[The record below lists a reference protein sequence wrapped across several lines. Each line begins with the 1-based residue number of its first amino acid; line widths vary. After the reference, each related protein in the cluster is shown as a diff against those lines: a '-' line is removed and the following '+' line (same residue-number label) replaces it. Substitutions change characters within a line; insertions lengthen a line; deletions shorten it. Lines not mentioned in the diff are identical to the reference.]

1 MNWYTTTA
9 VAILL
14 TGFTLT
20 AHGQDAVPQTILM
33 DGKKLAETKMRIEK
47 GDPEL
52 KPALDSLLEAA
63 DAALQQG
70 PYSVT
75 DKEVVPPSGD
85 KHDYASY
92 SRYWWPDPENPMG
105 YPTSEK
111 TVKRIPTVRVSKRQT
126 DRGSK

>member
-1 MNWYTTTA
+1 MNSMNWYTTTA

-33 DGKKLAETKMRIEK
+33 DAKKLAETKMRIEK
-47 GDPEL
+47 GDLEL
-52 KPALDSLLEAA
+52 KPALDSLLEVA

-92 SRYWWPDPENPMG
+92 SRYWWPDPEKADG
-105 YPTSEK
+105 LSL
-111 TVKRIPTVRVSKRQT
+111 IHI
-126 DRGSK
+126 